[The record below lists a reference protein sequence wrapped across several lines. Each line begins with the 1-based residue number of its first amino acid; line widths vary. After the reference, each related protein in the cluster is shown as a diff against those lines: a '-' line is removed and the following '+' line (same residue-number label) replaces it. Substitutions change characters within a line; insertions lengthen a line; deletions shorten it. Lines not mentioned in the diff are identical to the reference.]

1 MRAALLIIDLQK
13 AYYSGYSKE
22 SMDSAVE
29 YINEVIPYF
38 REKELPIVWVQDI
51 DESSG
56 VIPETE
62 GFEFI
67 ENLTKKIDGEI
78 SIYKKYGNSF
88 NKTEL
93 FNILQKNRIDKV
105 IISGYCA
112 EYCVLSTYRG
122 AKDLDLTPFILQNG
136 IASGKEKNLEFVE
149 KISDLVS
156 YKFLKNSLSI

>member
-13 AYYSGYSKE
+13 AYYSAYAKE

-38 REKELPIVWVQDI
+38 RDNGLPIVWVQDI
-51 DESSG
+51 DEGSG
-56 VIPETE
+56 VIPGTE

-67 ENLTKKIDGEI
+67 DSLAKKIDGEY
-78 SIYKKYGNSF
+78 SVYKKYGNSF

-93 FNILQKNRIDKV
+93 FNILQKENIKNIV
-105 IISGYCA
+105 VTGYCA

-122 AKDLDLTPFILQNG
+122 ALDLDLTPFILQNG
-136 IASGKEKNLEFVE
+136 IASGSEKNLDFVK

-156 YKFLKNSLSI
+156 YKFLESSLSK